1 MKKGFKM
8 QTVAHFSLKKAA
20 LWVSVA
26 VMAFSQAAF
35 ANSRLN
41 ELKKRKVELD
51 QLQEKC
57 AALSGGDQADCMA
70 KRQKKVDAYKR
81 DLSKY
86 KDEVAKER
94 SKNPPT
100 ELKDDPASTQTRID
114 SRNSSIKEFTDY
126 VNSCNEKTE
135 RCASAL
141 FQVANLTYQNEEDAF
156 LIKQGAYE
164 KQFATWEDRD
174 RKGPEPVQPRR
185 DHKISL
191 GYFEKFLKE
200 YPNHRDVPPALVRAA
215 FIADMQG
222 NEDRS
227 YEYLNLLVTRFP
239 DHPLG
244 VQSHLRLGE
253 YWLLKRKYAKA
264 IEHYEKVP
272 LNYPGNEAGLA
283 LYHRAE
289 AFYNMANFEEAAR
302 WYFEYVSRA
311 DAGKLKADLR
321 DEAMAF
327 MAASW
332 ADLDNGFEVAESF
345 LRSKGNPPWE
355 KDIYYEIGVKNQGHD
370 RLDEAVKSFKFL
382 LEKDPTYAKAP
393 IADLNIIE
401 ILVLQKKADEAQ
413 EARMALVKRYEEGSA
428 WHRKNSGN
436 QDAVQNAQK
445 AVRIAMY
452 TIPVYYHTK
461 GDEGKGDPD
470 MLRKAEAGYREY
482 LQRYNEQSW
491 EVYQVHQHL
500 AVLYNKLKEYKRSAS
515 EWDWCGSANT
525 DKFGKL
531 ASDRKDIISKQDAA
545 YNAVIMMDENRKAA
559 LESKYN
565 KDKAAA
571 YQGSE
576 TREYFSYVEKYMAKY
591 GTSNSAPELAYNAGF
606 VDYEAK
612 QYKAAISSLTK
623 LVERFPNHKYSIQ
636 IRRAL
641 AQSLL
646 EDGQFEVAEKQFTV
660 LSSQVCKGPKADPK
674 MCDEV
679 KRAMATTV
687 FKQAESKS
695 KSGDHATAA
704 QKYLQLARDFR
715 DVDIADKALF
725 EAGVNFDSAG
735 RTDEGV
741 RTLLR
746 IPQEHPKSD
755 LRIKAVLKAAS
766 LYMNKKRFREA
777 GETFLVV
784 QKSFPTD
791 SMGFISIGW
800 AADAYE
806 KAPDLRKAAQTYE
819 SAYRLYPDHLKTPGF
834 LYNAGQLYE
843 QAKEW
848 GDAISVYKL
857 LGDKYPKSTYAIEAV
872 FSVPLILERKG
883 DYAKAAAAYEDF
895 AKQYE
900 NDKGK
905 LIRAHLGAGKNY
917 KNLGNEKKALEHFS
931 KCIAVQKKAGEAERE
946 VMPPAIPAEA
956 AYLAGEI
963 FYDKMKKTRLDGT
976 KGQNQNRVSDMQQN
990 LVQSIQFYAKGVEMA
1005 EEEWALRSTMR
1016 MGDLFFTIATISDN
1030 ERPVGLSS
1038 DDRLRSRIESKAT
1051 IPEYLQKATE
1061 LYKKN
1066 LDIALNQGI
1075 DNPLVDTTGMRMMEA
1090 YLFKGQS
1097 MEELSR
1103 LLPQAPLP
1111 KTAGQEERDQLKQAA
1126 DETLLKAGE
1135 TYKEALNIA
1144 QTYSLNN
1151 EARTK
1156 IVERLREV
1164 DSAATEVNFEVPA
1177 KQARPVE
1184 SGAAVAEGGAPEGS
1198 TDIRDSKYESNMKRI
1213 SKIYGNS
1220 ALTDDQKV
1228 ELLMQMEAEA
1238 RREIGDL
1245 EQEMASQVEK

>member
-1 MKKGFKM
+1 M
-8 QTVAHFSLKKAA
+8 QTVARFSLKKSA
-20 LWVSVA
+20 LWVSAALVA
-26 VMAFSQAAF
+26 LSQSAF
-35 ANSRLN
+35 ADNRLN

-57 AALSGGDQADCMA
+57 AEMSGGDQSDCLA
-70 KRQKKVDAYKR
+70 KRQKKVDAYRR
-81 DLSKY
+81 DLAKY
-86 KDEVAKER
+86 KEDIAKEK
-94 SKNPPT
+94 SKNPSS
-100 ELKDDPASTQTRID
+100 ELRDDPESSKNRID
-114 SRNSSIKEFTDY
+114 SRNTSIKEFTEY
-126 VNSCNEKTE
+126 VNSCTEKTE

-141 FQVANLTYQNEEDAF
+141 FQVANLTYQNEEDGF
-156 LIKQGAYE
+156 LVKQAAYE
-164 KQFATWEDRD
+164 KQFAAWEDRD

-185 DHKISL
+185 DHKTSL
-191 GYFEKFLKE
+191 GYFERFLKE

-227 YEYLNLLVTRFP
+227 FEYLNLLVTKFP

-272 LNYPGNEAGLA
+272 LNYPGNEAALA

-302 WYFEYVSRA
+302 WYYEYVSRA
-311 DAGKLKADLR
+311 DAGKLKGDLR

-332 ADLDNGFEVAESF
+332 ADLDNGFEVAEKF
-345 LRSKGNPPWE
+345 LRSKGNPAWE

-370 RLDEAVKSFKFL
+370 RLDEAVKAFQFL

-393 IADLNIIE
+393 IADLKIIE
-401 ILVLQKKADEAQ
+401 ILVIQKKADAAQ
-413 EARMALVKRYEEGSA
+413 EARVDLIKRYEEGSA
-428 WHRKNSGN
+428 WYRKNSGN
-436 QDAVQNAQK
+436 QEAVENAQK

-461 GDEGKGDPD
+461 GEEAKGDPD
-470 MLRKAEAGYREY
+470 MLRKAESGYRDY
-482 LQRYNEQSW
+482 LRRYNEQSW

-500 AVLYNKLKEYKRSAS
+500 AVLYNKLKEFKKSAS
-515 EWDWCGSANT
+515 EWDWCASANT

-531 ASDRKDIISKQDAA
+531 AADRKDIISKQDAA

-571 YQGSE
+571 YQGPE
-576 TREYFSYVEKYMAKY
+576 TREYFSFVEKYMARY
-591 GTSNSAPELAYNAGF
+591 GTSNSAPELAYNAAF

-612 QYKAAISSLTK
+612 QYKAAITSLTK
-623 LVERFPNHKYSIQ
+623 LVERFPNHQYSIQ

-646 EDGQFEVAEKQFTV
+646 EDGQFETAEKQFTV
-660 LSSQVCKGPKADPK
+660 LSGQVCKGSKADPK

-679 KRAMATTV
+679 KRALATTV
-687 FKQAESKS
+687 FKQAESKA

-725 EAGVNFDSAG
+725 EAGLNFDSAG

-746 IPQEHPKSD
+746 IHQEHPKSE
-755 LRIKAVLKAAS
+755 LRIRSILKAAA
-766 LYMNKKRFREA
+766 LYMEKKRFREA
-777 GETFLVV
+777 GETFLIV
-784 QKSFPTD
+784 QKNFPTD
-791 SMGFISIGW
+791 TMGFASIGW

-834 LYNAGQLYE
+834 LYNAGQMYE
-843 QAKEW
+843 QGKEW

-872 FSVPLILERKG
+872 FSVPLILEKKG
-883 DYAKAAAAYEDF
+883 DFAKAATAYEDF
-895 AKQYE
+895 ARQYE

-917 KNLGNEKKALEHFS
+917 KNLGNEKKAVEHFS
-931 KCIAVQKKAGEAERE
+931 KCIAVYKKANEGERE
-946 VMPPAIPAEA
+946 LMPPAIPAEA
-956 AYLAGEI
+956 AYLAGEMS
-963 FYDKMKKTRLDGT
+963 YDKMKKTRLDGT
-976 KGQNQNRVSDMQQN
+976 KGQNANRVSQMQEN
-990 LVQSIQFYAKGVEMA
+990 LVQAIQFYAKGVEMA
-1005 EEEWALRSTMR
+1005 EEEWALRSTIR

-1051 IPEYLQKATE
+1051 IPEYLAKATE

-1090 YLFKGQS
+1090 YLFKGES

-1111 KTAGQEERDQLKQAA
+1111 KGAGKEEREQLKQAA
-1126 DETLLKAGE
+1126 DETMVKAGE
-1135 TYKEALNIA
+1135 TYREALSVA
-1144 QTYSLNN
+1144 QTYGLNN
-1151 EARTK
+1151 EARNK
-1156 IVERLREV
+1156 IVERLKAV
-1164 DSAATEVNFEVPA
+1164 DSTAANETFEAPV
-1177 KQARPVE
+1177 KQVRQAPVADG
-1184 SGAAVAEGGAPEGS
+1184 SANEGGA
-1198 TDIRDSKYESNMKRI
+1198 DARDSKYDGNMKRI
-1213 SKIYGNS
+1213 SKIYSNS

-1238 RREIGDL
+1238 RREISDL
-1245 EQEMASQVEK
+1245 ESEMASQVEK